1 MAMLNTCILQSS
13 WNEIKITAHPMN
25 WNSKLNVTFCNIN
38 NIIEKNKEHAATV
51 HPTETQ
57 SLSTYFANQGSFECS
72 LQVRPLFFTDLQQ

>member
-1 MAMLNTCILQSS
+1 
-13 WNEIKITAHPMN
+13 MN

-57 SLSTYFANQGSFECS
+57 SLSTYFANQGSINKEI
-72 LQVRPLFFTDLQQ
+72 QVFFTSQTLVFLQIYSNRGPKCDIITLQMFLLEP